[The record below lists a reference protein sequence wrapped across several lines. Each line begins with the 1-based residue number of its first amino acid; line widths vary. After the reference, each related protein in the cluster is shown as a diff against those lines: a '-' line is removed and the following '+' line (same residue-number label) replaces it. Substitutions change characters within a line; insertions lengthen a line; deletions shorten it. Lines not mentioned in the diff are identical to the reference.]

1 MESKQLHSIIGIWTN
16 ACRFLLAAVFI
27 FSGFVKAVDP
37 LGIQYKI
44 QDYLEVFGWVASV
57 PAFLPFLASVLQAM
71 VEFCLGVYLLFGIRR
86 RMTTLFVVL
95 IMGVMT
101 PLTLWL
107 ALSNP
112 ISDCGCFGDAV
123 TLTNWETFGKNV
135 LLLIAAVSVF
145 KWGNRITPLVT
156 KRFDWL
162 VAMYTFLYISGMTLY
177 CYRELPVFDFRPYH
191 IGADIRKGMEI
202 PEGEKPTVYET
213 RFILQKDGVEKEFT
227 LENYPDSTW
236 TFVDSKTMVKE
247 QGYEPPIH
255 DFSIIRQEDGEDITD
270 EVLDDDNYTFLLVA
284 HQLSQAD
291 DSTIDLINELY
302 DYSVEHGYQ
311 FYCLTSSPDSDI
323 EDWQERT
330 GAEYPFC
337 LMDDIT
343 LKTMIRSNPGLMLLK
358 NGVVINKWSVNSLPD
373 EYVLTDRL
381 EKLPLAQIN
390 EKTFSHKVVLVL
402 AWFVFPLLFFSMVD
416 VIWEHLPAGMCC
428 IELNT
433 DMKRYLSEK
442 PYGVNYRDFLDVTK
456 KEIGTINRVVMNPP
470 FTHHQDIDH
479 VRRAYDLLDAGG
491 VLVAIMCESTFFRS
505 DKKSVEFRDFLDSVY
520 AQTIKLEP
528 GTFRESGTDVATRI
542 VKIRKPL

>member
-1 MESKQLHSIIGIWTN
+1 MESKQSHSIVGIWTN
-16 ACRFLLAAVFI
+16 ACRFLLALVFI

-37 LGIQYKI
+37 LGTQYKI
-44 QDYLEVFGWVASV
+44 QDYLEAFGWVALV

-71 VEFCLGVYLLFGIRR
+71 VEFCLGIYLLFGIRR
-86 RMTTLFVVL
+86 RMTTLFVVV

-162 VAMYTFLYISGMTLY
+162 VAMYAFLYILGMTLY
-177 CYRELPVFDFRPYH
+177 CYRELPVFDFRPYR
-191 IGADIRKGMEI
+191 IGTDIRKGMEI
-202 PEGEKPTVYET
+202 PEGAKPTVYDT
-213 RFILQKDGVEKEFT
+213 RFILQKNGVEKEFT
-227 LENYPDSTW
+227 LDDYPDSTW
-236 TFVDSKTMVKE
+236 TFVDSRTVVKE
-247 QGYEPPIH
+247 QGYEPPVR
-255 DFSIIRQEDGEDITD
+255 DFSIIRQEDGEDVTD
-270 EVLDDDNYTFLLVA
+270 EILTDDKYTFLLVA

-291 DSTIDLINELY
+291 DSSIDLINELY

-358 NGVVINKWSVNSLPD
+358 NGVVINKWSVNNLPD

-381 EKLPLAQIN
+381 ENLPLAQVN

-416 VIWEHLPAGMCC
+416 VIWEHFHRKKKLKLK
-428 IELNT
+428 EN
-433 DMKRYLSEK
+433 R
-442 PYGVNYRDFLDVTK
+442 TK
-456 KEIGTINRVVMNPP
+456 
-470 FTHHQDIDH
+470 
-479 VRRAYDLLDAGG
+479 
-491 VLVAIMCESTFFRS
+491 
-505 DKKSVEFRDFLDSVY
+505 
-520 AQTIKLEP
+520 
-528 GTFRESGTDVATRI
+528 
-542 VKIRKPL
+542 